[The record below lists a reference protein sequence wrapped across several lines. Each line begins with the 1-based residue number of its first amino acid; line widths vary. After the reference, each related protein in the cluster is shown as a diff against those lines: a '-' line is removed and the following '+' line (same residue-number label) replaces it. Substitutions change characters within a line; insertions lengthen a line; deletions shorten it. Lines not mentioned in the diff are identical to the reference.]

1 MSDLL
6 DSLKQSISCYVGGS
20 VFVTTT
26 DDNCILIAIPL
37 YIPRITFIFS
47 EILRN
52 CNIPLVRYSHKGG
65 FHFYKISNEYQN
77 ELARLPFFLKVYK
90 NV

>member
-6 DSLKQSISCYVGGS
+6 ESLRQSISCYVGKT
-20 VFVTTT
+20 VFVTNT

-37 YIPRITFIFS
+37 HIPKIEFVFS

-65 FHFYKISNEYQN
+65 FHFYKISNEYKS
-77 ELARLPFFLKVYK
+77 ELARLSFFLKVYK